1 MPGLPG
7 MFRAMK
13 TLIAVVFA
21 STALAAEPSRTSVVV
36 LPPVADAKVPAGLAL
51 AMQEK
56 ASALLLGTGRY
67 DVVNARQVRSM
78 ALRHR
83 MAPETWSDPN
93 VARQA
98 TERLGATLFVYS
110 KLTPSKGGYTLAV
123 SVGRRSEP
131 KVQTT
136 SLTLPAGADQA
147 VAEGGRGLAVELTK
161 YDGSKA
167 PEGDAQ
173 PATTK
178 DSAMR
183 NYAACDSRLSL
194 QPVGIENPFVLND
207 VELKKAIASC
217 ETAVK
222 SDPDFAAAWGALAFA
237 SALAGNDARAVEAL
251 TAVKPESGHNPNA
264 MAARFWLVSRYQSS
278 EAAVTVLKDAIAKE
292 PGFLLARVY
301 LAELYN
307 ALGKHEDA
315 AKAWREYAEHS
326 EGNAFVISRLAYT
339 LARLGKTKD
348 AAAFAEKAMAYD
360 PESFD
365 LALEHS
371 SRLIDDGQL
380 DKALAVLEP
389 LAAKKDSPAELILR
403 LGYAKLLKGDLDAAD
418 KLLNQAFGMAKEA
431 SEWRTRARAKL
442 NLAELAL
449 ERDSKDK
456 AKAAVTDALKEG
468 LRPTAVKPELLALLS
483 EAEVKAAEAKGTG
496 KVKPKEGTAVP
507 DTKPAAAPPKGF
519 EKVKVSP

>member
-1 MPGLPG
+1 ML
-7 MFRAMK
+7 RAL
-13 TLIAVVFA
+13 TVSLFVASAAFAAEPQRASAVVF
-21 STALAAEPSRTSVVV
+21 
-36 LPPVADAKVPAGLAL
+36 PPVADAKVPAGLNL

-56 ASALLLGTGRY
+56 ATALLMGTGRY
-67 DVVNARQVRSM
+67 DLVHARQVRSM
-78 ALRHR
+78 GLRHR
-83 MAPETWSDPN
+83 MAPETFADPN
-93 VARQA
+93 GARA
-98 TERLGATLFVYS
+98 AAERLGTTLFVYS
-110 KLTPSKGGYTLAV
+110 KLSPMKAGGYSLQV
-123 SVGRRSEP
+123 SVGQRESP
-131 KVQTT
+131 KVSTVT
-136 SLTLPAGADQA
+136 LSLPAGDDKA
-147 VAEGGRGLAVELTK
+147 VAEGGRELAAELTR

-178 DSAMR
+178 DSAMK
-183 NYAACDSRLSL
+183 NYAACDSRLINQS
-194 QPVGIENPFVLND
+194 VGIDNPFLLNEL
-207 VELKKAIASC
+207 ELKKAIASC

-222 SDPDFAAAWGALAFA
+222 SDPEFSAAWAALAFA
-237 SALAGNDARAVEAL
+237 SALAGNDGRAVEAL
-251 TAVKPESGHNPNA
+251 TNVKADGGHNPNA

-315 AKAWREYAEHS
+315 AKAWREYAAHS

-348 AAAFAEKAMAYD
+348 AADFAAKAMAYD

-380 DKALAVLEP
+380 DPALAVLEP
-389 LAAKKDSPAELILR
+389 LAAKKDAPAELILR
-403 LGYAKLLKGDLDAAD
+403 LGYAKMLKGDLDGAE
-418 KLLNQAFGMAKEA
+418 KLMTQAYGLAKDA
-431 SEWRTRARAKL
+431 SEWRTRARAKV

-449 ERDSKDK
+449 KRDAKDK

-468 LRPTAVKPELLALLS
+468 LRPSAVKPELVALLTD
-483 EAEVKAAEAKGTG
+483 AEVKAAEAKGLG

-507 DTKPAAAPPKGF
+507 EKPAAAAPKGF
-519 EKVKVSP
+519 DKVKVP